1 MKIKFLDFDIY
12 SKRIGLFY
20 QSKEKLG
27 TTFGIILT
35 IIYVVISLGL
45 FITYI
50 TDIIRRKTINVHDSS
65 IYPRNAPSIQL
76 DKSFFYFA
84 FGVESPHDR
93 TRFIDKTIYYPRA
106 YFFDKVKDGGNLKIL
121 NKEELEVERC
131 DETKFGKDYQSLLV
145 SGELNNSYCLK
156 DINFTLTGGLKYER
170 ISYIIIGIYPCI
182 NTTENHNHCKPQKI
196 IDEYLSGAYFSFL
209 AKDIGLNPSNYA
221 NPIVPTFQD
230 FFTTIDKSFFRDYIL
245 YFGITEIQT
254 DEGLFYEKM
263 KTQKV
268 LQIRKEAK
276 AFYFRDDSHYYNGD
290 TMCDILFRL
299 GDDIRIHKRSYNKI
313 SEVFATTGGYMQLIS
328 TIFTIITF
336 LTNKLE
342 SEIKY
347 ANSLFNLYPN
357 KRKICV
363 KSEFS
368 HLIDSINNENN
379 IKYNSHINIT
389 NKNASKNLDN
399 NKNRHN
405 SKKEVSIFEST
416 NINEPKILK
425 INNKLENNIN
435 NKSSIKRNSIIEDN
449 KKNNNNKSKV
459 SLLQSKIDIYTPNMN
474 NQYNILRKTDN
485 KQNNYMLDKNIKITD
500 NFLTKNL
507 NINLCIYCCFFSNC
521 KKNRINIK
529 LFNEGIS
536 FYRQKLDIIHLF
548 NIILLIEIIASR
560 HQYKINNK

>member
-1 MKIKFLDFDIY
+1 MKFKFLDFDIY

-50 TDIIRRKTINVHDSS
+50 TDIIKRKTINVHDSS
-65 IYPRNAPSIQL
+65 IYPRKAPSIEL
-76 DKSFFYFA
+76 DKKIFYFA
-84 FGVESPHDR
+84 FGVESPNDR

-106 YFFDKVKDGGNLKIL
+106 HFFDKVKDGENLKTIYE
-121 NKEELEVERC
+121 EELEVERC
-131 DETKFGKDYQSLLV
+131 DETKFGKDYQILLV

-182 NTTENHNHCKPQKI
+182 NTTENNNHCKPQEI
-196 IDEYLSGAYFSFL
+196 IDEHLSGAYFSFL
-209 AKDIGLNPSNYA
+209 AKDIGLNPSNYS

-254 DEGLFYEKM
+254 DEGLFYKKM
-263 KTQKV
+263 RTQKV

-290 TMCDILFRL
+290 TMCAIQFRL

-328 TIFTIITF
+328 TIFTIVTF

-342 SEIKY
+342 SEIKLS
-347 ANSLFNLYPN
+347 NSLFNLYP
-357 KRKICV
+357 KKGKICV

-368 HLIDSINNENN
+368 NLIESINNDNN
-379 IKYNSHINIT
+379 IKYNSHFN
-389 NKNASKNLDN
+389 N
-399 NKNRHN
+399 NKNISKNQENNKNNQN
-405 SKKEVSIFEST
+405 SKKDIVEFS
-416 NINEPKILK
+416 NINGPTILK
-425 INNKLENNIN
+425 INNSVEKNIN
-435 NKSSIKRNSIIEDN
+435 NKSNLKINSIIEDN
-449 KKNNNNKSKV
+449 KNNNNKSKI
-459 SLLQSKIDIYTPNMN
+459 SLLPYKIDVYSPNMN
-474 NQYNILRKTDN
+474 NQFNILRKTEN
-485 KQNNYMLDKNIKITD
+485 KQDNYNFEKNIQITD
-500 NFLTKNL
+500 NFISK
-507 NINLCIYCCFFSNC
+507 NININMCIYCFFLIV
-521 KKNRINIK
+521 KK
-529 LFNEGIS
+529 
-536 FYRQKLDIIHLF
+536 
-548 NIILLIEIIASR
+548 
-560 HQYKINNK
+560 KI